1 MIGVYYTVIF
11 HFSSIY
17 LSEQY
22 PSCKAHSCLT
32 IMCSTYHRRCT
43 SGYFGEGNTRQQ
55 SRNGKVVPYLTGVP
69 SRRLCQ
75 CYCCCLIYLL
85 VQRITRI
92 QGEVKVSRCALSCIL
107 PVVLCFV
114 LVAFTESVRGQ
125 ALPFK
130 KTYIIT
136 SGL

>member
-1 MIGVYYTVIF
+1 MRVYYAVIF

-22 PSCKAHSCLT
+22 PSCKVHSCHT
-32 IMCSTYHRRCT
+32 IMCSPYHRRSTC
-43 SGYFGEGNTRQQ
+43 GHFGEGNTRQQ

-69 SRRLCQ
+69 SRRICQ

-85 VQRITRI
+85 VQGITRI
-92 QGEVKVSRCALSCIL
+92 QGEVKVARCALSCIL
-107 PVVLCFV
+107 ALFLCFV

-130 KTYIIT
+130 KTCIIT